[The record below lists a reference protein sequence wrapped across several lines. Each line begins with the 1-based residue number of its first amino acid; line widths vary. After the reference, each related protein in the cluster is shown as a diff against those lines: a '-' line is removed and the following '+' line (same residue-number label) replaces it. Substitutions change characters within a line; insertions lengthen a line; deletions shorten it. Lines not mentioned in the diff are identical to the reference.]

1 MRPNTTKQTLKAG
14 GTVVGTQVQQ
24 LRSPESGRLLGVA
37 GADFVWVDGE
47 HGPFGQ
53 ETTHDLVRAIA
64 MGGATP
70 IVRVADYSYAL
81 VARALDSGAQGVIL
95 PRAMNVEGVR
105 EALSWTR
112 FPPAGVRGYGLG
124 APHLEYEKV
133 TFAHVIA
140 HANEHTL
147 NIVQFEHPWAI
158 DHASELLALP
168 DIDVVLVGPAD
179 LSIAL
184 GVPGEF
190 THPTLIAAVERV
202 IAACRTAG
210 VAPGIHL
217 RSAALATDW
226 IARGMRFVS
235 VGAEHVFMLERAT
248 EAMQALKSAAA
259 AQPAG
264 R

>member
-1 MRPNTTKQTLKAG
+1 MRPNATKQKLKAG
-14 GTVVGTQVQQ
+14 GIVVGSQVQQ
-24 LRSPESGRLLGVA
+24 LRSPESGRILGVA

-47 HGPFGQ
+47 HGPFDQ

-64 MGGATP
+64 LGGATP
-70 IVRVADYSYAL
+70 IVRVAEYSYSL
-81 VARALDSGAQGVIL
+81 VARALDSGAQGIIL
-95 PRAMNVEGVR
+95 PRAMTVDGVR

-112 FPPAGVRGYGLG
+112 FPPVGVRGYGLG
-124 APHLEYEKV
+124 APHLEYEKAS
-133 TFAHVIA
+133 FSEVIA

-158 DHASELLALP
+158 DHAAELLALARV
-168 DIDVVLVGPAD
+168 DVVLVGPAD

-190 THPTLIAAVERV
+190 THPTLIAAIERV
-202 IAACRTAG
+202 VSACQAAG

-217 RSAALATDW
+217 RSAALASDW

-235 VGAEHVFMLERAT
+235 VGAEHVFMLERAS
-248 EAMQALKSAAA
+248 EAMQALKSTAA
-259 AQPAG
+259 AQLA

>member
-14 GTVVGTQVQQ
+14 GTVIGTQVQQ
-24 LRSPESGRLLGVA
+24 LRSPESGRILGAA

-47 HGPFGQ
+47 HGPFDQ

-64 MGGATP
+64 LGGATP
-70 IVRVADYSYAL
+70 IVRVAEYSYSL
-81 VARALDSGAQGVIL
+81 VARALDSGAQGIIF
-95 PRAMNVEGVR
+95 PRAMSLGGVR

-112 FPPAGVRGYGLG
+112 FPPVGVRGYGLG
-124 APHLEYEKV
+124 APHLEYEKL
-133 TFAHVIA
+133 TFPEVIA

-158 DHASELLALP
+158 DHAAELLAL
-168 DIDVVLVGPAD
+168 DNLDVVLVGPAD

-190 THPTLIAAVERV
+190 THPTLVAAIERV

-210 VAPGIHL
+210 VAPGIHV
-217 RSAALATDW
+217 RSAALAADW
-226 IARGMRFVS
+226 ITRGMRFVS

-248 EAMQALKSAAA
+248 EALQALKIAAA
-259 AQPAG
+259 SQSV

>member
-1 MRPNTTKQTLKAG
+1 MRPNATKQTLKAG
-14 GTVVGTQVQQ
+14 GIVVGSQVQQ
-24 LRSPESGRLLGVA
+24 LRSPESGRILGVA

-47 HGPFGQ
+47 HGPFDQ

-64 MGGATP
+64 QGGATP
-70 IVRVADYSYAL
+70 IVRVADYSYSL
-81 VARALDSGAQGVIL
+81 VARALDSGAQGIIL
-95 PRAMNVEGVR
+95 PRAMSVDGVR

-112 FPPAGVRGYGLG
+112 FPPVGVRGYGLG

-133 TFAHVIA
+133 SFSEVIA

-147 NIVQFEHPWAI
+147 NIVQCEHPWAI
-158 DHASELLALP
+158 DHAAQLLSLANV
-168 DIDVVLVGPAD
+168 DVMLVGPAD

-190 THPTLIAAVERV
+190 THPTLIAAIERV
-202 IAACRTAG
+202 VAACQVAG

-235 VGAEHVFMLERAT
+235 VGAEHVFMLERAS
-248 EAMQALKSAAA
+248 EAMHALKSTAAA
-259 AQPAG
+259 RIA

>member
-1 MRPNTTKQTLKAG
+1 MRPNATKRTLEAG
-14 GTVVGTQVQQ
+14 GTAVGSQVQQ
-24 LRSPESGRLLGVA
+24 LRSPESGRILGVA

-47 HGPFGQ
+47 HGPFDQ

-64 MGGATP
+64 AGGATP
-70 IVRVADYSYAL
+70 IVRVADYSYSL
-81 VARALDSGAQGVIL
+81 VARALDSGAQGIIF
-95 PRAMNVEGVR
+95 PRAMNVETVR

-112 FPPAGVRGYGLG
+112 FPPEGVRGYGLG
-124 APHLEYEKV
+124 APHLEYEKL
-133 TFAHVIA
+133 TFPQVIA
-140 HANEHTL
+140 HANAHTL

-158 DHASELLALP
+158 DHAAELLALP
-168 DIDVVLVGPAD
+168 HLDCVLVGPAD

-190 THPTLIAAVERV
+190 THPTLIAAIERV
-202 IAACRTAG
+202 IAACRSAG

-217 RSAALATDW
+217 RSAALASDW

-248 EAMQALKSAAA
+248 EALDALKRAATA
-259 AQPAG
+259 A

>member
-1 MRPNTTKQTLKAG
+1 MQPNSTKRTLKAG
-14 GTVVGTQVQQ
+14 GTVIGTQVQQ
-24 LRSPESGRLLGVA
+24 LRSPESGRILGVA

-47 HGPFGQ
+47 HGPFDQ

-70 IVRVADYSYAL
+70 IVRVADYSYSL
-81 VARALDSGAQGVIL
+81 VARALDSGAQGIIF
-95 PRAMNVEGVR
+95 PRAMSVDGVR
-105 EALSWTR
+105 EALTWTR
-112 FPPAGVRGYGLG
+112 FPPLGVRGYGLG
-124 APHLEYEKV
+124 APHLQYEKV
-133 TFAHVIA
+133 SFPEVIA

-158 DHASELLALP
+158 DHAAELLAIAQL
-168 DIDVVLVGPAD
+168 DVVLVGPAD

-190 THPTLIAAVERV
+190 THPTLVAAIDRV
-202 IAACRTAG
+202 IHACQQAG

-217 RSAALATDW
+217 RSAALAGEW
-226 IARGMRFVS
+226 ITRGMRFVS

-248 EAMQALKSAAA
+248 EAMQTLRAVVK
-259 AQPAG
+259 
-264 R
+264 